1 MRGFD
6 RILLIK
12 PSSLGDI
19 IHALP
24 VLDGLRTRFPV
35 ATIDWLIGTA
45 FAPLLAGHP
54 LISNLIPFDRR
65 RYGRMAK
72 SARASTDFL
81 RFASDLRRR
90 RYELVIDLQG
100 LFRSGFLAW
109 CTRAPVR
116 IGFRDARE
124 AARIFYTHRI
134 RPPKGDIHAV
144 DKNYLI
150 ANPLGF
156 GEHPI
161 HFPLNLSSQV
171 FEDVER
177 KFFNQDARSDQP
189 RLVIAPGA
197 RWETKLWP
205 ADRFAKTI
213 NQLTALMPCCCILVG
228 GKDEAELCQAVA
240 HQCNH
245 QPINLCGQTTLPELS
260 AVIARADAVLCH
272 DSAVAHLATAFDR
285 ALICLTGPTNPRR
298 TGPYGH
304 LDDVLRLDIPCSPCY
319 FRKLSQCPHDHG
331 CMRELQVADVI
342 TALRSRL
349 TNSVSTGT
357 QSVRTISKRPMNH

>member
-1 MRGFD
+1 MRDFE

-24 VLDGLRTRFPV
+24 VLDGLRTRFPK

-65 RYGRMAK
+65 RYGRMTR
-72 SARASTDFL
+72 SARASADFL

-116 IGFRDARE
+116 LGFHDARE
-124 AARIFYTHRI
+124 AARLFYTHRI
-134 RPPKGDIHAV
+134 RPPQGDIHAV
-144 DKNYLI
+144 DKNYLV
-150 ANPLGF
+150 ADPLGF
-156 GEHPI
+156 SEHPVR
-161 HFPLNLSSQV
+161 FPLNLSPQV
-171 FEDVER
+171 HEDVER
-177 KFFNQDARSDQP
+177 MLLNPNSISDQP

-205 ADRFAKTI
+205 AARFAETI
-213 NQLTALMPCCCILVG
+213 NALTATLPCCCILVG
-228 GKDEAELCQAVA
+228 GKDEVDLCQAVA
-240 HQCNH
+240 QQCH
-245 QPINLCGQTTLPELS
+245 HPPINFCGQTTLPELS
-260 AVIARADAVLCH
+260 AVIGRADVVLCH
-272 DSAVAHLATAFDR
+272 DSAVAHLAAAFDR
-285 ALICLTGPTNPRR
+285 PLVCLTGPTNPRR

-319 FRKLSQCPHDHG
+319 FRKLSQCPHDHR
-331 CMRELQVADVI
+331 CMHELQVADVV
-342 TALRSRL
+342 AVLRRRL
-349 TNSVSTGT
+349 ANCVSTARE
-357 QSVRTISKRPMNH
+357 SVRTVSDRSMNH

>member
-24 VLDGLRTRFPV
+24 VLDGLRTRFPA

-65 RYGRMAK
+65 RYGRMTR
-72 SARASTDFL
+72 SARASADFL

-100 LFRSGFLAW
+100 LFRSGFLAL

-116 IGFRDARE
+116 IGFHDARE
-124 AARIFYTHRI
+124 AARLFYTHRI
-134 RPPKGDIHAV
+134 RPPSGDMHAV
-144 DKNYLI
+144 DKNYLV
-150 ANPLGF
+150 ASPLGF
-156 GEHPI
+156 GEHPVR
-161 HFPLNLSSQV
+161 FPLDLSPRV
-171 FEDVER
+171 HEDVER
-177 KFFNQDARSDQP
+177 MFLNQNAMSDQP

-205 ADRFAKTI
+205 AARFAETI
-213 NQLTALMPCCCILVG
+213 NKLAASLSFCCILVG
-228 GKDEAELCQAVA
+228 GKDEAELCHAVA
-240 HQCNH
+240 NQCNH
-245 QPINLCGQTTLPELS
+245 QPINLCGRTTLPELS

-272 DSAVAHLATAFDR
+272 DSAVAHLAAAFDR
-285 ALICLTGPTNPRR
+285 ALVCLTGPTNPRR

-319 FRKLSQCPHDHG
+319 FRKLSQCPHDHR
-331 CMRELQVADVI
+331 CMRELRVADVV

-349 TNSVSTGT
+349 ANSVSTAR
-357 QSVRTISKRPMNH
+357 QSVRTISERPMNH